1 MVNIDFVPND
11 YIQERESSKAN
22 FMCLVLFAALMGAI
36 GVTFSIIKM
45 KQKVVR
51 GELAAV
57 NARMTQAAQQISQ
70 LEELKTKGKAMMKT
84 MVLTAE
90 LLEPV
95 PKSVI
100 LACLTNNLP
109 GGVSLLELRLTEQ
122 ERKVDASAPSGTSQ
136 YHKAGAKSS
145 GAAAPKAKVFDTFL
159 EIGGIAPSDIEVA
172 AYIASLSRSILL
184 DNVTLV
190 ESKEYTIEETR
201 FRQFKLE
208 AMLKQEIQLS
218 SDDLLKIREKHDGT
232 S

>member
-22 FMCLVLFAALMGAI
+22 FLCLVLFAALMGAI

-51 GELAAV
+51 SELAAV

-90 LLEPV
+90 LLEPI

-109 GGVSLLELRLTEQ
+109 GGASLLELKLTQE
-122 ERKVDASAPSGTSQ
+122 ERKVAVTAPSGTSQ
-136 YHKAGAKSS
+136 YSKAGAKPSV
-145 GAAAPKAKVFDTFL
+145 AAAPTAKVFDTFL

-184 DNVTLV
+184 DNVALV
-190 ESKEYTIEETR
+190 ESKEHTIEETK

-208 AMLKQEIQLS
+208 ASLKQEVQLS

>member
-22 FMCLVLFAALMGAI
+22 FLCLVLFAALMGAI

-51 GELAAV
+51 SELAAV

-70 LEELKTKGKAMMKT
+70 LDELKTKGKAMMKT

-90 LLEPV
+90 LLEPI

-109 GGVSLLELRLTEQ
+109 GGVSLLELELTKE
-122 ERKVDASAPSGTSQ
+122 ERKVSKAASSGTSQ
-136 YHKAGAKSS
+136 YSKA
-145 GAAAPKAKVFDTFL
+145 
-159 EIGGIAPSDIEVA
+159 
-172 AYIASLSRSILL
+172 
-184 DNVTLV
+184 
-190 ESKEYTIEETR
+190 
-201 FRQFKLE
+201 
-208 AMLKQEIQLS
+208 
-218 SDDLLKIREKHDGT
+218 
-232 S
+232 